1 MKAACNHLSNPVFIA
16 SFVLSL
22 GTYMPSFVE
31 ICHNWFVSHN
41 SNTFYLSKNIF
52 KVYMYLWYDSH
63 TLKCHLSYN
72 LPDHL
77 WDTVKAYEL
86 VKWVIKY
93 WVTTSPTSQ
102 SCSRPW
108 YVLLLLK
115 YILIFSNLFC
125 TRFLIMTRQIQY
137 NLKVLQINLKFTYY
151 YWRAF
156 YNKSILR
163 ALTSNIILLNA
174 IKCF

>member
-52 KVYMYLWYDSH
+52 KVYMYLWYGSH
-63 TLKCHLSYN
+63 KLKCHLSYN

-93 WVTTSPTSQ
+93 WVTTSSTSHLVPGPDTFCCFW
-102 SCSRPW
+102 S
-108 YVLLLLK
+108 
-115 YILIFSNLFC
+115 IFSLSVTC
-125 TRFLIMTRQIQY
+125 SVQDSWSWRGRF
-137 NLKVLQINLKFTYY
+137 
-151 YWRAF
+151 
-156 YNKSILR
+156 
-163 ALTSNIILLNA
+163 NII
-174 IKCF
+174 